1 MRGIWKAGWLLVV
14 VCMPGIASADSWLPA
29 TRKEYLSADR
39 QWRLQVDP
47 RPLTGAGAY
56 FEDAV
61 AGKAKPGGLEGDPQD
76 SAVGTMA
83 HQVGGQWQTVWR
95 KPLRNDVAPVAVV
108 VLSGGAFMT
117 LDNWHSMGYGRDAVV
132 LYNASG
138 EPSGHYALVDFLPAE
153 YVKVL
158 PRSVSSLQWRGTA
171 RANSDGRTITV
182 PVVIPRQD
190 TTGRSPGAYFP
201 VIFEPRSGTF
211 GQPHGPAWERAKA
224 SARVALAAMEREH
237 AAERRRFTDP
247 LFAPGRSA
255 AEEWHYYLR
264 EAFYRLDPQWE
275 QCYPSVRVLRGS
287 APMATDALARWLLDS
302 TACAQVLAAPSQN
315 ALVVQLAGVSK
326 AIEPGSLAQKR
337 LYLAL
342 DATHFA

>member
-14 VCMPGIASADSWLPA
+14 VVCMPEIASADSWLPA

-39 QWRLQVDP
+39 QWRLQVEP

-61 AGKAKPGGLEGDPQD
+61 AGKAKPGGLEDDPQD

-95 KPLRNDVAPVAVV
+95 KPLRNDVAPVDVV

-138 EPSGHYALVDFLPAE
+138 EPSGHYALVDFLPAD

-171 RANSDGRTITV
+171 R
-182 PVVIPRQD
+182 
-190 TTGRSPGAYFP
+190 
-201 VIFEPRSGTF
+201 
-211 GQPHGPAWERAKA
+211 
-224 SARVALAAMEREH
+224 
-237 AAERRRFTDP
+237 
-247 LFAPGRSA
+247 
-255 AEEWHYYLR
+255 
-264 EAFYRLDPQWE
+264 E
-275 QCYPSVRVLRGS
+275 Q
-287 APMATDALARWLLDS
+287 RW
-302 TACAQVLAAPSQN
+302 
-315 ALVVQLAGVSK
+315 
-326 AIEPGSLAQKR
+326 
-337 LYLAL
+337 
-342 DATHFA
+342 